1 MNERGISRS
10 DGSRGSAP
18 RREYGEDAALGPRQR
33 KLRRATKQGDAD
45 SAMIAAGGADTKC
58 LNE

>member
-1 MNERGISRS
+1 MSVVFRGATVHGERAETR
-10 DGSRGSAP
+10 
-18 RREYGEDAALGPRQR
+18 EDAALGPRQR

-58 LNE
+58 LSE